1 VTRKSLWTCPV
12 SNPLRRGPRDLEE
25 CSLADDTPETPQRG
39 PPSTQPQLVAFE
51 MEKWQW
57 GLAPRPRILYINLA
71 ALIILGTWAGLMW
84 VTPYMNEPGT
94 LVGLD
99 GLVGP
104 HDSPVDFDGLD
115 PVSRFMYSAGDS
127 QCHQRE
133 NRTIILND
141 NQMPFCARCVAIYT
155 FMAIGVALTVFP
167 RIPRYDQVNELKWYW
182 LILALVPIGIDGV
195 GQLMGFWEST
205 NLIRFI
211 TGGLCGLVVG
221 IALGFM
227 LREVEGMLRES
238 RREKELRKEWDR
250 NQSPP

>member
-1 VTRKSLWTCPV
+1 V